1 VLRAKLGAMTT
12 KERLRK
18 LVKKNHANPA
28 ITAARGANGAA
39 PEEPPEMASAPASW
53 GWDKTAWG
61 EPMPNVVAWLAQ
73 SRQGR

>member
-1 VLRAKLGAMTT
+1 MRGMTL
-12 KERLRK
+12 KERLHK
-18 LVKKNHANPA
+18 LVEKDHSSMAV
-28 ITAARGANGAA
+28 ARGSANGAA
-39 PEEPPEMASAPASW
+39 TGEPPEMASAPASW

>member
-1 VLRAKLGAMTT
+1 MTL

-18 LVKKNHANPA
+18 LVGKEHSVIAV
-28 ITAARGANGAA
+28 GHDSANGAA
-39 PEEPPEMASAPASW
+39 PGDPPEMASAPASW

-61 EPMPNVVAWLAQ
+61 EPMPNVVAWLQQ